1 MKRSSC
7 KEKTPFTLAA
17 CFIQLREVH
26 QGRGIRQTQR
36 ESQEIHAK
44 GQVRGVGWP
53 CDWEFP
59 SAVCLQS
66 LGSSLH
72 PQPYVPQ
79 FFLLEEIKGW
89 NPGFTGLPL
98 PCMWAHFFLHHLDTF
113 VISSSSQTY
122 SNPLLFTLD
131 CFVFNVA
138 YKDFMCFCFIN
149 VILLLLWQ
157 SASIFFRSGNCIFIV
172 SCSQRD
178 KLPCIS
184 HRH

>member
-1 MKRSSC
+1 MFHPSPRKNFSR
-7 KEKTPFTLAA
+7 
-17 CFIQLREVH
+17 RETQGSGGKKVMEISAK
-26 QGRGIRQTQR
+26 GRGENCCYQ
-36 ESQEIHAK
+36 
-44 GQVRGVGWP
+44 
-53 CDWEFP
+53 P
-59 SAVCLQS
+59 SDGELAPTNCLHS
-66 LGSSLH
+66 LGSGHSCIPRSLLSCSQRKCGIN
-72 PQPYVPQ
+72 PSSGMP
-79 FFLLEEIKGW
+79 FSFL
-89 NPGFTGLPL
+89 
-98 PCMWAHFFLHHLDTF
+98 WAHFCLHYLITF
-113 VISSSSQTY
+113 VISSFSQANF
-122 SNPLLFTLD
+122 NPLLFTFD